1 MALTTAQLT
10 AQLTANPTSLYVG
23 LSNSAILTGAGEQS
37 LLPAT
42 GQGSL
47 TVPANAFKVGD
58 SYCLVMAG
66 EILLGDKDDDFTL
79 KVYQNG
85 TVLGDITVKL
95 EDINAA
101 GISFWEVEVDFTVRA
116 IGATGSMCTNLDFT
130 FNKNITKDFKGSRH
144 VTITTLDTTTT
155 SALSVTGQV
164 VGGNGSSLA
173 TNMMILHRV
182 FSGA

>member
-1 MALTTAQLT
+1 MVTTDAHLAT
-10 AQLTANPTSLYVG
+10 PSRSLYVG
-23 LSNSAILTGAGEQS
+23 LSNSAIYTGSGEQS
-37 LLPAT
+37 LLPLT

-47 TVPANAFKVGD
+47 SVPANGFKVGD

-66 EILLGDKDDDFTL
+66 EILLGDGNDDFTL

-85 TVLGDITVKL
+85 TVLGDITVTL
-95 EDINAA
+95 ENTAA
-101 GISFWEVEVDFTVRA
+101 GVSFWEAEVDFTVRA

-144 VTITTLDTTTT
+144 VTITTLDTTTI
-155 SALSVTGQV
+155 SSLSVTGEI
-164 VGGNGSSLA
+164 VGQNNSSLV
-173 TNMMILHRV
+173 TNMMILHKV

>member
-10 AQLTANPTSLYVG
+10 ANPTSVYVG

-66 EILLGDKDDDFTL
+66 EILLGDGNDDFTL

-85 TVLGDITVKL
+85 TVLGDITVTL
-95 EDINAA
+95 ENTAA
-101 GISFWEVEVDFTVRA
+101 GVSFWEVEVDFTVRA

-155 SALSVTGQV
+155 SSLSVTGEV
-164 VGGNGSSLA
+164 VGQNNSSLV

-182 FSGA
+182 FSGT

>member
-10 AQLTANPTSLYVG
+10 ANPTSVYVG
-23 LSNSAILTGAGEQS
+23 LSNSVILTGAGEQS

-95 EDINAA
+95 EDINAP

-155 SALSVTGQV
+155 SSLSVTGEV
-164 VGGNGSSLA
+164 VGQNNSSLV

-182 FSGA
+182 FLGA

>member
-10 AQLTANPTSLYVG
+10 ANPTSVYVG
-23 LSNSAILTGAGEQS
+23 LSNSTILTGAGEQS
-37 LLPAT
+37 LLPVT

-85 TVLGDITVKL
+85 TVLGEITVKL

-101 GISFWEVEVDFTVRA
+101 GESFWEGEVDFTIRE
-116 IGATGSMCTNLDFT
+116 IGVGGTVCSNIDWT
-130 FNKNITKDFKGSRH
+130 FNKSLTRDFRGSRS
-144 VTITTLDTTTT
+144 VTVTTIDTTTA
-155 SALSVTGQV
+155 SALTVTGQV
-164 VGGNGSSLA
+164 VGGNGSSLV
-173 TNMMILHRV
+173 TNMMVLHRV
-182 FSGA
+182 FSGT

>member
-10 AQLTANPTSLYVG
+10 AQLTANPTSVYVG

-37 LLPAT
+37 LLPIT

-47 TVPANAFKVGD
+47 SVPANGFKVGD
-58 SYCLVMAG
+58 SFCLVMAG

-85 TVLGDITVKL
+85 IVLGDITVAL
-95 EDINAA
+95 EDTAA
-101 GISFWEVEVDFTVRA
+101 GVSFWEVEVDFTVRA
-116 IGATGSMCTNLDFT
+116 IGATGSICTNLDFT
-130 FNKNITKDFKGSRH
+130 FNKNITKDFKGSRY
-144 VTITTLDTTTT
+144 VAITTLDTTTA
-155 SALSVTGQV
+155 SSLSVTGEI
-164 VGGNGSSLA
+164 VGQNNSSLV

>member
-1 MALTTAQLT
+1 MVTTDAHLAT
-10 AQLTANPTSLYVG
+10 SSASSLYVG
-23 LSNSAILTGAGEQS
+23 LSNSAIYTGSGEQS
-37 LLPAT
+37 LLPLT

-47 TVPANAFKVGD
+47 SVPANGFKVAD
-58 SYCLVMAG
+58 SFCLVMAG

-101 GISFWEVEVDFTVRA
+101 GESFWEVEVDFTVRA

-144 VTITTLDTTTT
+144 VTITTLDTTTI
-155 SALSVTGQV
+155 SSLSVTGEI
-164 VGGNGSSLA
+164 VGQNNSSLV
-173 TNMMILHRV
+173 TNMMILHKV

>member
-1 MALTTAQLT
+1 MGTSITLPSAVL
-10 AQLTANPTSLYVG
+10 NTSLYVG
-23 LSNSAILTGAGEQS
+23 LSDGATLTGGTEQS
-37 LLPAT
+37 LLPLT

-47 TVPANAFKVGD
+47 SVPANGFKAGD
-58 SYCLVMAG
+58 SFHLVMAG

-95 EDINAA
+95 EDINVA
-101 GISFWEVEVDFTVRA
+101 GESFWEVEVDFTVRA

-144 VTITTLDTTTT
+144 ITITTLDTTTAST
-155 SALSVTGQV
+155 LSVTGEV
-164 VGGNGSSLA
+164 VGGNGSSLV
-173 TNMMILHRV
+173 TNFMTLYKV
-182 FSGA
+182 TQGA